1 MPTMEATG
9 KEMSSQTEE
18 RQISGDMKRR
28 AEDVRRFRDEYRALM
43 DRTGFSSKSSTKQII
58 EWIDAM
64 ELTDDQSNQQSIRWR
79 EDFIRKSGALVISEG
94 EKLFAEFTAAME
106 QAKPYISAGSY
117 KRWFDRI
124 YDTRE
129 QSSSASSFALK
140 LRWVRSELKPF
151 AGRWKQVAVERDALV
166 KNPAFADLLSFEP
179 SLAVLKNRDAFLDL
193 HYNTRKGLLSQANG
207 LLFASRKLQVDLYS
221 KAKEK
226 LQTASGGKYLADG
239 KVGVWLE
246 RIFKSKANPKAIE
259 EFVNGSG
266 ANSLTSLMQSW
277 AKVKERYDGVRKK
290 FSERWEQTGVRGF
303 ELFSETQFLSLH
315 YTQRL
320 RYVEQA
326 EDRLDGANDIDN
338 EAPMLIKLRHAMDVR
353 DWDEALL
360 LVMEAKKAQLSEKD
374 FRRLKS
380 MESYTKQFMGS
391 EKKEQ
396 LLSAEH
402 AKKRIDTLVTQ
413 HVPSPLQDLILRLLR
428 GPHANRSLHQL
439 RWIQYNNIWCRTHG
453 YLDQDRA
460 KQASNDENTKRTKER
475 AKSGLDIGRNDVL
488 THETAQSEFVRKE
501 EHSKHTATV
510 LSVDLESAEALS
522 TTAEMMER
530 EQPPNRLYWTTLN
543 CFDGNGPTN
552 ESWNRDLLTVL
563 TEMRGLTRSIDAAGY
578 RYVSPNEQLRVA
590 I

>member
-1 MPTMEATG
+1 
-9 KEMSSQTEE
+9 MSALESSTPEKTAPSDD
-18 RQISGDMKRR
+18 RQISSDMKRR
-28 AEDVRRFRDEYRALM
+28 AQDVRRFRDDYRALM
-43 DRTGFSSKSSTKQII
+43 EKTGFSSKSSTAEII
-58 EWIDAM
+58 RWIDTM
-64 ELTDDQSNQQSIRWR
+64 ELTDDASNQQSIKWR

-94 EKLFAEFTAAME
+94 EKLFLEFTAAME
-106 QAKPYISAGSY
+106 QAKPYISAASY
-117 KRWFDRI
+117 KRWFDRL

-129 QSSSASSFALK
+129 QSASASSFALK

-151 AGRWKQVAVERDALV
+151 AERWKQVAQERDKLV
-166 KNPAFADLLSFEP
+166 KSSEFDDLVNLDP
-179 SLAVLKNRDAFLDL
+179 TLGIIKNREAFLDL
-193 HYNTRKGLLSQANG
+193 HYNTRKGLIAQANG
-207 LLFASRKLQVDLYS
+207 LLLSSKKLQVNLYS

-226 LQTASGGKYLADG
+226 LQIASGGKYLADG

-259 EFVNGSG
+259 QFVSGSG
-266 ANSLTSLMQSW
+266 ANSLTALMQSW
-277 AKVKERYDGVRKK
+277 AAVKVRYDGVRKK

-338 EAPMLIKLRHAMDVR
+338 EAPVLIKLRHAMDIR

-380 MESYTKQFMGS
+380 MESYVNQFMGS

-402 AKKRIDTLVTQ
+402 AKKRIDELVKN
-413 HVPSPLQDLILRLLR
+413 HVPSPLKDLVLRLLR
-428 GPHANRSLHQL
+428 GPNANRSLHQL

-460 KQASNDENTKRTKER
+460 KQASSDENTKRTKER

-510 LSVDLESAEALS
+510 LSVDLESTEALS

-563 TEMRGLTRSIDAAGY
+563 TELRGLTRSIGAAGY
-578 RYVSPNEQLRVA
+578 RYVSPNESLQAA